1 MTSLT
6 RYSSWFYSFLT
17 GAHVRRHDIR
27 EDSIGAAAHFR
38 IVIIASLAEILFGFD
53 TAVIAGVTTALR
65 EFFSLSPADLG
76 AAVSLRGGAHC
87 PEQRRRRAR
96 RSPWQPQH
104 SASRRSA
111 LRDLRTRLRS
121 CVELHVFR
129 VVSTPRRNRRR
140 RIFGARTHIS
150 RGNRAV
156 ASANMVPL
164 QFIATFFSMPETRGA
179 ALQRVNQQRRT
190 PERKVSRCNM

>member
-38 IVIIASLAEILFGFD
+38 IVIIASLAEFLFGFD

-76 AAVSLRGGAHC
+76 AAFSLRGGAHC
-87 PEQRRRRAR
+87 SEQRRRRPR

-164 QFIATFFSMPETRGA
+164 QFIAAFFSILGTHGA
-179 ALQRVNQQRRT
+179 LLKRMN
-190 PERKVSRCNM
+190 ERLCAAEQKVSRRNM